1 MIIYNVTNKVA
12 HGIHSQWLKWLQEEH
27 IPEIL
32 ATGCFGSATVLHLVE
47 ADDEDGIT
55 YAIQYQAPDMQHYE
69 QYLATFAEQL
79 RAKSFEK
86 WGSQFIAFRTLM
98 RVVN

>member
-12 HGIHSQWLKWLQEEH
+12 HGIHRQWLKWLQEEH
-27 IPEIL
+27 IPEVL
-32 ATGCFGSATVLHLVE
+32 ATGCFGAATVLHLVE

-69 QYLATFAEQL
+69 RYLSEYAEKL
-79 RAKSFEK
+79 RAQSFEK